1 MYTIF
6 QIAKWFLNR
15 EENMTNKKL
24 QKLCWYAYS
33 WYVALNYDPEEEGK
47 LVFLTNE
54 KAEAWVHGP
63 VFKIL
68 YEDVRYNKS
77 SRIFSSNDIINE
89 DDISFLNQVY
99 DVYGNNSGYE
109 LENFTHQELPWIN
122 ARVGYKPFE
131 ACHNVINDE
140 DILKEYLPRLS
151 GE

>member
-1 MYTIF
+1 MYSVF
-6 QIAKWFLNR
+6 QVAKWFLNKDKYI
-15 EENMTNKKL
+15 TNKKL

-33 WYVALNYDPEEEGK
+33 WYIALNYDPEDNKE
-47 LVFLTNE
+47 LAFLINE

-68 YEDVRYNKS
+68 YEDIKYNNS
-77 SRIFSSNDIINE
+77 QQIYSSNDITAK

-122 ARVGYKPFE
+122 ARVGYKPYE
-131 ACHNVINDE
+131 ACHKIIKDE
-140 DILKEYLPRLS
+140 DILTEYLPRLS